1 VFSISTFF
9 GEAIPQAIKAIKVV
23 NTISVSS
30 MIDFQTKT
38 KTNTKKIQE
47 GEIQKHIKRKTN
59 T

>member
-38 KTNTKKIQE
+38 KTNTEKIQK
-47 GEIQKHIKRKTN
+47 G
-59 T
+59 